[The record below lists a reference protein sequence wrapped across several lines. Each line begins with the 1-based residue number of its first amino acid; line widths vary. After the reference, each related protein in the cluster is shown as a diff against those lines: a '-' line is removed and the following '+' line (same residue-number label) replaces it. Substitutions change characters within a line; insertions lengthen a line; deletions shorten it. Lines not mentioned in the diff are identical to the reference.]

1 MCITFLISKT
11 LDLICEPKMMITPEP
26 SIYEIFWQIFELK
39 ADMMRCNPRLSSPK
53 ILMMKFFYEAEN
65 YINVEDDA
73 SDEIF
78 NKDEV
83 VERDPCAM
91 TKTWVWMQSQLAA
104 TNRPTAAQ
112 PRKKLTWAPALANG
126 RWTWTWWDLRL
137 QDAPCRATCKPSTS
151 TTMRIG
157 RTFKSDG
164 TMVMKFTS
172 RFVESFTCDKCV
184 EEHMPM

>member
-1 MCITFLISKT
+1 
-11 LDLICEPKMMITPEP
+11 
-26 SIYEIFWQIFELK
+26 
-39 ADMMRCNPRLSSPK
+39 
-53 ILMMKFFYEAEN
+53 MKFFYEAEN

-126 RWTWTWWDLRL
+126 R
-137 QDAPCRATCKPSTS
+137 
-151 TTMRIG
+151 
-157 RTFKSDG
+157 
-164 TMVMKFTS
+164 
-172 RFVESFTCDKCV
+172 
-184 EEHMPM
+184 